1 MNPIWSESEEELTN
15 SHFEDLSTVLQ
26 SGTNLYF
33 NELYFSKVWV
43 FLFVFLFFNKV
54 CGLRPRTTTMHCNLW
69 VLSPETSYF
78 NLHCR
83 LILPGDCYHRE
94 HIDFRVK
101 IHNRNELFA

>member
-1 MNPIWSESEEELTN
+1 MYLHWGTSEINPIWSESEEELTN

-54 CGLRPRTTTMHCNLW
+54 CGLRPRTTTMYCVQEQRRCIVICEFYPPKL
-69 VLSPETSYF
+69 
-78 NLHCR
+78 
-83 LILPGDCYHRE
+83 LILIYIVG
-94 HIDFRVK
+94 
-101 IHNRNELFA
+101 